1 MGEASGVTGNKKTTA
16 MGTVV
21 FFVCGLQALLRYLDC
36 LTIDGDVV
44 VVHLAGI
51 VRHE

>member
-16 MGTVV
+16 MELS
-21 FFVCGLQALLRYLDC
+21 FFLCVMQVLLGNLDR
-36 LTIDGDVV
+36 LAIDGDVV